1 MEENKDML
9 TLLEKVLQPVF
20 CVKDGIILHAN
31 AAARQMFLEPG
42 MEIAPL
48 LEQSEQDYAAFRE
61 GSLYLSL
68 NVCGQTL
75 SGCVQRLD
83 GLDIFELDTDGD
95 SEILRALALA
105 AGELRKPL
113 GEALCGSDALLEDA
127 EDPEVRTRLS
137 RLNRNLYRILR
148 ILGNMSDAQNFAE
161 FSRQETVNI
170 PKVLEEVI
178 LKAGH
183 MLESSRIR
191 VQYEGLSEPVYAL
204 ADRELLERAVLN
216 ILSNAAKFS
225 PKDSTLRVSLTH
237 RGRSLQLTV
246 LDSGSGIAD
255 TVMGSLFRRY
265 LRQPGIED
273 SRFGLGL
280 GIRMI
285 HSAALQH
292 GGTLLISRGEDG
304 GTRVVMTLALRQKDR
319 MQLSSTVA
327 TLDTSGGYDR
337 SLVELSDV
345 LSAEL
350 FDGSF

>member
-9 TLLEKVLQPVF
+9 TLLEKMLQPVF

-31 AAARQMFLEPG
+31 ATARQMFLEPG
-42 MEIAPL
+42 TQIAPL
-48 LEQSEQDYAAFRE
+48 LEQSANDYASFRE
-61 GSLYLSL
+61 GCLYLSL
-68 NVCGQTL
+68 SVSGQTL
-75 SGCVQRLD
+75 SGCVQRLE
-83 GLDIFELDTDGD
+83 GLDIFELDTGSD
-95 SEILRALALA
+95 SRVLQALGLTAK
-105 AGELRKPL
+105 ELRKPL
-113 GEALCGSDALLEDA
+113 AAALSSSDVLLEETENPD
-127 EDPEVRTRLS
+127 VRTQLS
-137 RLNRNLYRILR
+137 QLNRSLYRILR
-148 ILGNMSDAQNFAE
+148 ILGNMSDARNFSE
-161 FSRQETVNI
+161 FSKQETVNI
-170 PKVLEEVI
+170 PEVLEEVI
-178 LKAGH
+178 LKAAH
-183 MLESSRIR
+183 MLERSGIR
-191 VQYEGLSEPVYAL
+191 LQYEGLSDPIYAL

-225 PKDSTLRVSLTH
+225 PKDSTIRVSLTR

-255 TVMGSLFRRY
+255 TVMGSLFHRY

-280 GIRMI
+280 GIRMV
-285 HSAALQH
+285 HSAAQKH
-292 GGTLLISRGEDG
+292 GGTLLISRGEEK

-337 SLVELSDV
+337 SLVELSDI
-345 LSAEL
+345 LADEF